1 MNHLKPYHKT
11 GILLFLIRWPK
22 KEEIAP
28 KKSKKKTKNKKPTH
42 LHQDK
47 LETDEQP
54 SVTLQ
59 HYCCNPCNTV
69 SWFIWSAYSRS

>member
-28 KKSKKKTKNKKPTH
+28 KKKKH

-69 SWFIWSAYSRS
+69 SWFIWSAYSRP

>member
-28 KKSKKKTKNKKPTH
+28 KKKNKT
-42 LHQDK
+42 
-47 LETDEQP
+47 P
-54 SVTLQ
+54 S
-59 HYCCNPCNTV
+59 
-69 SWFIWSAYSRS
+69 SRQIGNR